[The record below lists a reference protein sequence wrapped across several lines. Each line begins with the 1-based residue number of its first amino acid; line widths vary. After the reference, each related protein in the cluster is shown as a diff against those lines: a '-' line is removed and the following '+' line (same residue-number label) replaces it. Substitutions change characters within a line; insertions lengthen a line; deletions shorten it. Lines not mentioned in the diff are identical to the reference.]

1 MVEII
6 GLVLASLVLIT
17 LSMLFSISESSF
29 LGMNRLRL
37 RILVK
42 KGNRR
47 AIRVMKLL
55 AEKERLINTLLVAN
69 DLVNIML
76 SSLITAVAMGLFGNS
91 GVGLATFVVTILLLV
106 FGEITPKTIST
117 RNPDKIAYSLSFFV
131 KIVVVVMKPFVA
143 VFTFVSQSV
152 LKLRGID
159 VGKPKQS
166 YTEED
171 IKSFIDVGKETGV
184 LEVGEGNMMNR
195 VFKFTDLEASSIMIP
210 RTSIAAISERATWSE
225 VIELA
230 QRTRYSRFP
239 VYRKNLDDIVGVLY
253 LKDLLKVMRDN
264 GENNL
269 EKGLALNKLMRPPLF
284 IPGSKKMSSIQQMM
298 KENRQSIA
306 IVIDE
311 YAGTDGIL
319 TQSDIYRQIFGTS
332 ENNLPWRDNG
342 SVIDLKGHKNF
353 IVDGSVSLVDFN
365 EICNIKLESEIN
377 ETLGGWI
384 TEKLDRI
391 AIPGDVVHFD
401 GVKMEVE
408 SVAKRCIKN
417 VHVEIE
423 GEDAVVVKEN
433 NKDEYLVQGNVVV
446 EESDA
451 ELPSVEGSFL
461 ADTKE
466 GGKK

>member
-253 LKDLLKVMRDN
+253 LKDLLKTTPEDFKMKDIMRS
-264 GENNL
+264 
-269 EKGLALNKLMRPPLF
+269 PLF
-284 IPGSKKMSSIQQMM
+284 IPGTRKISSVQQVMQ
-298 KENRQSIA
+298 ENRQTIA
-306 IVIDE
+306 IIIDE
-311 YAGTDGIL
+311 YSGTDGLI
-319 TQSDIYRQIFGTS
+319 TQSDIHREIFGTAGNQS
-332 ENNLPWRDNG
+332 PLMGESNVFEFANKTEFTIDGVTAL
-342 SVIDLKGHKNF
+342 IDLKNIIGVQLF
-353 IVDGSVSLVDFN
+353 SDFN
-365 EICNIKLESEIN
+365 DSV
-377 ETLGGWI
+377 GGWI
-384 TEKLDRI
+384 MERLDRI
-391 AIPGDVVHFD
+391 PVAGDKVVYEGWIFSVQKVERRRIIEIKIQKD
-401 GVKMEVE
+401 NGEVRE
-408 SVAKRCIKN
+408 
-417 VHVEIE
+417 
-423 GEDAVVVKEN
+423 
-433 NKDEYLVQGNVVV
+433 
-446 EESDA
+446 
-451 ELPSVEGSFL
+451 
-461 ADTKE
+461 
-466 GGKK
+466 